1 VPLRPFLTY
10 VFTLGRRAARS
21 GATDDVEEELEA
33 SVPTE
38 AA

>member
-1 VPLRPFLTY
+1 
-10 VFTLGRRAARS
+10 VFTLGRRAARA
-21 GATDDVEEELEA
+21 GERGDVAEELEA